1 MLLSQLI
8 GPLRIAFQ
16 IHIVRIAFQ
25 ACQGEYLVH
34 HLEDQHILPE
44 REPVGDAGF
53 GQAVVAY
60 LLDVQVRIVF
70 PVISGL

>member
-1 MLLSQLI
+1 MLLSKLN

-16 IHIVRIAFQ
+16 VDVGRIPLQ
-25 ACQGEYLVH
+25 AGEREHLVH